1 MWILDFLTNR
11 KQLVRIDDIM
21 SSICS
26 INTGA
31 PQGCV
36 LSPVLFILYTNSF
49 VSTQIGCDVF
59 KYADDTAILGRII
72 DNEESNYRQEIANA
86 VTWCENHH
94 LVLNA
99 SKTKELVIDP
109 RNRPTCIYPSFV
121 GDTAVEIVS
130 KYKYL
135 GTLIDDKLKWID
147 NTDAICKKG
156 SQRMYFLRKLKHF
169 NVDSTILNLF
179 YTSVVQSVV
188 TFSSVC
194 WYNNLSVGNKVKL
207 DRVRKAAER
216 IIGKDLDSFECLY
229 NKNVLKKFNMVM
241 KTDHPLQCQVQWL
254 RSGRRLQSLM
264 CKTNRFR
271 DSFLP
276 TAIRLFNKYG

>member
-1 MWILDFLTNR
+1 MRNHFFKMR
-11 KQLVRIDDIM
+11 
-21 SSICS
+21 
-26 INTGA
+26 
-31 PQGCV
+31 
-36 LSPVLFILYTNSF
+36 LFKMQAKL
-49 VSTQIGCDVF
+49 
-59 KYADDTAILGRII
+59 
-72 DNEESNYRQEIANA
+72 
-86 VTWCENHH
+86 
-94 LVLNA
+94 
-99 SKTKELVIDP
+99 IDP